1 MLPFFM
7 VKVRLARFGKK
18 RKPFFRIVISDS
30 RKKREGEYIEKIGTY
45 DPTKPALGTGIE
57 KLKQRSSIDL
67 PKYQEWIYKGA
78 IPTNIVEKIS
88 NAHNQIDF
96 AETIDE
102 INTQEQLTV
111 TL

>member
-18 RKPFFRIVISDS
+18 RQPSFRIIIIDS

-45 DPTKPALGTGIE
+45 NPTKAAVGKGLE
-57 KLKQRSSIDL
+57 KLKQRSSINL
-67 PKYQEWIYKGA
+67 EKYEEWINKGA
-78 IPTNIVEKIS
+78 SPTNIVIKIA
-88 NAHNQIDF
+88 NAHNQMDL
-96 AETIDE
+96 AETVE
-102 INTQEQLTV
+102 ETELTTI